1 MSCQPSRARK
11 RSHSSSA
18 DTSRLETETSCLG
31 RLGAGTSVGEEGE
44 TMSGEEVGVTWTVVV
59 LPEGEGSLLVG
70 LVAKLDLGR
79 RLRGGGGVVAWVGVV
94 AGGGGDLRV

>member
-1 MSCQPSRARK
+1 M
-11 RSHSSSA
+11 
-18 DTSRLETETSCLG
+18 
-31 RLGAGTSVGEEGE
+31 GEEGE

-79 RLRGGGGVVAWVGVV
+79 RLRGGGV
-94 AGGGGDLRV
+94 